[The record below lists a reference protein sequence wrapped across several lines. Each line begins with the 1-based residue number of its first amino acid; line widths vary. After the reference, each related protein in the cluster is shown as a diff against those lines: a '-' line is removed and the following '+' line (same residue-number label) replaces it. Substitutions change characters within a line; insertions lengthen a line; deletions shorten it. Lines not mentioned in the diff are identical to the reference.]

1 MNNDLVL
8 LINDIYKIDN
18 ENILDK
24 IIEYCDVND
33 LDIQEVGDILSESE
47 DFKNILYKDCVKSN
61 VIRDEVLSNKMKRT
75 QKIFKW

>member
-61 VIRDEVLSNKMKRT
+61 VIKDEVLSNKMKRT